1 MLKIKES
8 AKMSNYN
15 LRNLYL
21 KDALDLYESFG
32 EDEPDFAQNSSG
44 RVSVNSLR
52 TNIAKFLENK
62 NNSAFVWEEERFTE
76 TELENLSDIFSENLI
91 YLFCSQSFL
100 SKGDLNVEI
109 YIPKKYLNKDLN
121 YEGFINSFL
130 DLIANNDKVQVLNI
144 KVPDYYENL
153 IQSLKDLGFN
163 KSDININIGNRL
175 QGNRNIWKQT
185 FVMDKLSNWP
195 ATWAFVPTELA
206 VFAIYGNED
215 KITQTRFINY
225 SEYLEDISLRSL
237 CINNKLADNNGYILQ
252 DYETAKD
259 KYNEDLNNLPNSLK
273 MAVQQSEEYFLGK
286 RKKFDLP
293 LSFANFTSFQK
304 LVWSKTLEIP
314 YGSVCSYE
322 DLAVKIMN
330 NSDLNPISFSRAVG
344 QALSN
349 NPLVVFI
356 PCHRIIA
363 KSGNLQ
369 GYKYDIKIKDWLL
382 TKEML
387 YW

>member
-1 MLKIKES
+1 M
-8 AKMSNYN
+8 
-15 LRNLYL
+15 
-21 KDALDLYESFG
+21 KDALALYESFG
-32 EDEPDFAQNSSG
+32 EDEPDFARNSSG

-52 TNIAKFLENK
+52 INISKFLENN
-62 NNSAFVWEEERFTE
+62 NNSAFVWEEEKLTE
-76 TELENLSDIFSENLI
+76 SELENPSSIFSQNLI
-91 YLFCSQSFL
+91 YIFCSQSFL
-100 SKGDLNVEI
+100 STGDLSVEV
-109 YIPKKYLNKDLN
+109 YIPKQYLNIDLN

-130 DLIANNDKVQVLNI
+130 DLIANNAKVQVINI

-153 IQSLKDLGFN
+153 IRSLNALGF
-163 KSDININIGNRL
+163 KESDITINLGNKL
-175 QGNRNIWKQT
+175 QGNRNIWKKT

-215 KITQTRFINY
+215 KITQTKFINY

-237 CINNKLADNNGYILQ
+237 CINNKLADSKGYLL
-252 DYETAKD
+252 DNYEATKE
-259 KYNEDLNNLPNSLK
+259 KYNEDINNLPESLK
-273 MAVQQSEEYFLGK
+273 KAVQQSEEYFFGK
-286 RKKFDLP
+286 RKSFNLP

-304 LVWSKTLEIP
+304 LVWNKTLEIP
-314 YGSVCSYE
+314 YGSVFSYE
-322 DLAVKIMN
+322 DLAVKITN
-330 NSDLNPISFSRAVG
+330 KSELNPNSFSRAVG
-344 QALSN
+344 QALSS

>member
-1 MLKIKES
+1 
-8 AKMSNYN
+8 MSNYN
-15 LRNLYL
+15 LRSLYL
-21 KDALDLYESFG
+21 KDAMDLYESFG
-32 EDEPDFAQNSSG
+32 EDEPDFAKNSSG

-52 TNIAKFLENK
+52 SNISKFLS
-62 NNSAFVWEEERFTE
+62 NNNNFAFVWEEENLTN
-76 TELENLSDIFSENLI
+76 TQLEIPSSTFSENLI

-100 SKGDLNVEI
+100 SKGDLSVEI
-109 YIPKKYLNKDLN
+109 YIPKEYLNKDLN

-130 DLIANNDKVQVLNI
+130 DLIAANDKVQVLNI

-153 IQSLKDLGFN
+153 IQSLNELGFI
-163 KSDININIGNRL
+163 KSDITINMGNKL
-175 QGNRNIWKQT
+175 QGNRNIWKKT

-206 VFAIYGNED
+206 VFAIYGNEN
-215 KITQTRFINY
+215 KITQTRFLNY

-237 CINNKLADNNGYILQ
+237 CINNKLADSNGYLLQ
-252 DYETAKD
+252 DYETAKSSFNKD
-259 KYNEDLNNLPNSLK
+259 YNKLSDSLK
-273 MAVQQSEEYFLGK
+273 KAVKQSEEYFSGK
-286 RKKFDLP
+286 RKIFDLP
-293 LSFANFTSFQK
+293 LIFENFTSFQK
-304 LVWSKTLEIP
+304 LVWQKTLEIP
-314 YGSVCSYE
+314 YGSVYSYE
-322 DLAVKIMN
+322 DLAAKIT
-330 NSDLNPISFSRAVG
+330 NSNDLNPNSFSRAVG